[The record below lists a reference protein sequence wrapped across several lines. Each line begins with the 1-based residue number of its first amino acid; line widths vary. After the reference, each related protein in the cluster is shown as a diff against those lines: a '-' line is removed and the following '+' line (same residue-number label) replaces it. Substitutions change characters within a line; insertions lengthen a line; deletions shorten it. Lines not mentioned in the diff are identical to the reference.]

1 MTTLS
6 PSTRRWLAAPA
17 LVLLSL
23 LPLLPAGAVSAVT
36 FPAQITLEPT
46 AVRTTLA
53 GEPRCGAGPVDATLS
68 QLSAMPR

>member
-1 MTTLS
+1 M
-6 PSTRRWLAAPA
+6 PIARRGRRRLWQAVPMKPL

-46 AVRTTLA
+46 GITEGSAPA
-53 GEPRCGAGPVDATLS
+53 PRPACST
-68 QLSAMPR
+68 